1 MTASPDIFL
10 SYNREDA
17 AVAKRFADAF
27 AAEGLNVWW
36 DTALRSGE
44 AYDEVTEA
52 ALRGAKAVVVL
63 WSPRSVVSRWVRAE
77 ATIADRCKT
86 LVPVTIEACE
96 RPIMFELTQTAELG
110 HWDGDPTDP
119 AWAAFLADVRRFVGT
134 AEPKPSPAMEP
145 AISLAEPTLQKRG
158 TKPSLAIMPFTNRS
172 GLREDDVFSDGMVED
187 LVSVLSLS
195 RTARIIA
202 ASATRAMRHQAANL
216 RLIGRELNAR
226 YILEGNVRR
235 VGETLRVTAQIVEAE
250 TGAIL
255 WTEKY
260 DRPLT
265 ELALLQEE
273 LITEVATQIGAQ
285 VFRIEMERAL
295 RKPSDLTA
303 WEAVMRSFS
312 AYGRLGPAT
321 IPTAVAEARR
331 AIQIAPDYAVAY
343 GCLSLG
349 LATQYVY
356 SFQTDERAKHEAQVE
371 AGHALALGEHDP
383 NVLWTVAWAL
393 AIIGRTEESLGY
405 SAAAVEINPNNVNA
419 RYAYAQALQADS
431 RPEEVLAQLDEAD
444 RIAPK
449 GFILNLSLLNRA
461 HAHWMAGRLDQAL
474 ATFDRSLQISPNL
487 VGSLNG
493 KMCLLAKAGR
503 MAEASVIMRRI
514 RQLYATVPRELFIGS
529 MARNTLHGYL
539 ATEIASLAQQVWDAT
554 PEDGAAGK

>member
-1 MTASPDIFL
+1 MTTPDIFL
-10 SYNREDA
+10 SYNREDSDTA
-17 AVAKRFADAF
+17 RRFAEGF
-27 AAEGLNVWW
+27 AREGFGVWW
-36 DTALRSGE
+36 DQTLRSGE
-44 AYDEVTEA
+44 AYDEVTEN
-52 ALRGAKAVVVL
+52 ALRSAKAVVVL

-77 ATIADRCKT
+77 ATLADRNKT
-86 LVPVTIEACE
+86 LVPVMIEACE

-110 HWDGDPTDP
+110 HWRGEAGDK
-119 AWAAFLADVRRFVGT
+119 AWTAFVEDVRRFVT
-134 AEPKPSPAMEP
+134 AAQGKPATSPITSEP
-145 AISLAEPTLQKRG
+145 LTEPTPQMRG

-172 GLREDDVFSDGMVED
+172 GLREDDVFADGMVED

-202 ASATRAMRHQAANL
+202 ASATRAFRNQAADL
-216 RLIGRELNAR
+216 RLIGQELGAR

-235 VGETLRVTAQIVEAE
+235 VGDTLRVTAQIVEAE
-250 TGAIL
+250 TSAIL
-255 WTEKY
+255 WTDKY
-260 DRPLT
+260 DRPLS

-273 LITEVATQIGAQ
+273 LITEVASQIGAQ

-349 LATQYVY
+349 LATQYVF
-356 SFQTDERAKHEAQVE
+356 SFLTDERAKHEAQVQ
-371 AGHALALGEHDP
+371 AVRALELGEHDQ

-393 AIIGRTEESLGY
+393 AIVGRTKESLGY
-405 SAAAVEINPNNVNA
+405 AAAAVEMNPNNVNA
-419 RYAYAQALQADS
+419 RYAYAQVLLADD
-431 RPEEVLAQLDEAD
+431 RPEESLAQLDEAD
-444 RIAPK
+444 RIAPR

-461 HAHWMAGRLDQAL
+461 NAHWMAGRLDVARE
-474 ATFDRSLQISPNL
+474 TFERSLQINPNL
-487 VGSLNG
+487 VGSLHG

-503 MAEASVIMRRI
+503 MSEASEIMQRI
-514 RQLYATVPRELFIGS
+514 RILYSNVSAELFIGGS
-529 MARNTLHGYL
+529 ARNTVLGSL
-539 ATEIASLAQQVWDAT
+539 AAETASLTQQVWNAT
-554 PEDGAAGK
+554 PEEGTA

>member
-1 MTASPDIFL
+1 LSGPDIFL

-17 AVAKRFADAF
+17 ATAKRFADAF

-52 ALRGAKAVVVL
+52 ALRAAKAVVVL

-77 ATIADRCKT
+77 ATLADRAKT
-86 LVPVTIEACE
+86 LVPVMIEPCE

-110 HWDGDPTDP
+110 HWDGDPADA
-119 AWAAFLADVRRFVGT
+119 AWAAFLSDVRRFVG
-134 AEPKPSPAMEP
+134 AAQPRPAP
-145 AISLAEPTLQKRG
+145 AAASIAPLAEPTPEKRG
-158 TKPSLAIMPFTNRS
+158 TKPSLAVMPFTNRS
-172 GLREDDVFSDGMVED
+172 GLREDDVFADGMVED

-202 ASATRAMRHQAANL
+202 ASATRAFRSQAADL
-216 RLIGRELNAR
+216 RLIGQELGAR

-235 VGETLRVTAQIVEAE
+235 VGDTLRVTAQIVEAE
-250 TGAIL
+250 TSAIL

-273 LITEVATQIGAQ
+273 LITEVAAQIGAQ

-343 GCLSLG
+343 GCLALALG
-349 LATQYVY
+349 TQYIW
-356 SFQTDERAKHEAQVE
+356 SFFTDERTKLESWAQ
-371 AGHALALGEHDP
+371 ADRALELGEHDP
-383 NVLWTVAWAL
+383 NVLWTVAWSMTCTNRIAE
-393 AIIGRTEESLGY
+393 AVSYG
-405 SAAAVEINPNNVNA
+405 AVAVEINPNNANA
-419 RYAYAQALQADS
+419 RYAYAQALLGQNRNDEAL
-431 RPEEVLAQLDEAD
+431 EQMDEAD
-444 RIAPK
+444 RLAPK
-449 GFILNLSLLNRA
+449 GFILNLSLANRGW
-461 HAHWMAGRLDQAL
+461 AHWQTGRLDQAM
-474 ATFDRSLQISPNL
+474 ATYDRALQINPNL
-487 VGSLNG
+487 IAALEP
-493 KMCLLAKAGR
+493 KMCLLAKSER
-503 MAEASVIMRRI
+503 MAEASQVMRRI
-514 RQLYATVPRELFIGS
+514 RQLYPGVPAELMIGGIK
-529 MARNTLHGYL
+529 RNEAMWVL
-539 ATEIASLAQQVWDAT
+539 ADEIEQLITQVWDAT
-554 PEDGAAGK
+554 PLEGAALP

>member
-1 MTASPDIFL
+1 MTTPDVFL

-17 AVAKRFADAF
+17 GVAKRYADAF

-52 ALRGAKAVVVL
+52 ALRAAKAVVVL

-86 LVPVTIEACE
+86 LVPVTIEPCE
-96 RPIMFELTQTAELG
+96 RPIMFELTQTAELS
-110 HWDGDPTDP
+110 HWTGDASDP
-119 AWAAFLADVRRFVGT
+119 AWQAFHSDVRRFVT
-134 AEPKPSPAMEP
+134 AAQSKPASAPITQEPLPEPSP
-145 AISLAEPTLQKRG
+145 QKRG

-172 GLREDDVFSDGMVED
+172 GLREDDVFADGMVED

-202 ASATRAMRHQAANL
+202 ASATRAFRNQAADL
-216 RLIGRELNAR
+216 RLIGHELGAR

-250 TGAIL
+250 TSAIL
-255 WTEKY
+255 WTDKY
-260 DRPLT
+260 DRPLS

-273 LITEVATQIGAQ
+273 LITEVAAQIGAQ

-303 WEAVMRSFS
+303 WEAVIRSFS

-349 LATQYVY
+349 LATQYIW
-356 SFQTDERAKHEAQVE
+356 SFLTDERAKHEAQ
-371 AGHALALGEHDP
+371 AQADRALELGEHDQ
-383 NVLWTVAWAL
+383 NVQWTVAWAL
-393 AIIGRTEESLGY
+393 TCIGQVQ
-405 SAAAVEINPNNVNA
+405 AALVYAAQAVETNPNNVNA
-419 RYAYAQALQADS
+419 RYAYAQALLADN
-431 RPEEVLAQLDEAD
+431 RPDESIAQLDEAD
-444 RIAPK
+444 RLAPK
-449 GFILNLSLLNRA
+449 GFILNLSLANRGMA
-461 HAHWMAGRLDQAL
+461 HLMAGRTDL
-474 ATFDRSLQISPNL
+474 AMANYDRSLQINPNFI
-487 VGSLNG
+487 GSLQG

-503 MAEASVIMRRI
+503 MAEASEIMRRI
-514 RQLYATVPRELFIGS
+514 RQLYAGVPRDLIVS
-529 MARNTLHGYL
+529 STARNPTLGKQASEL
-539 ATEIASLAQQVWDAT
+539 ADITAQVWDET
-554 PEDGAAGK
+554 PDDGAA

>member
-1 MTASPDIFL
+1 MTQPDIFL

-17 AVAKRFADAF
+17 ATAKRFADAF

-52 ALRGAKAVVVL
+52 ALRAAKAVVVL

-86 LVPVTIEACE
+86 LVPVMIEPCE
-96 RPIMFELTQTAELG
+96 RPIMFELTQTADLC
-110 HWDGDPTDP
+110 HWTGDASDP
-119 AWAAFLADVRRFVGT
+119 AWQVFHSDVRRFVT
-134 AEPKPSPAMEP
+134 AAQSKPASAPITQEPLPEPSP
-145 AISLAEPTLQKRG
+145 QKRG

-172 GLREDDVFSDGMVED
+172 GLREDDVFADGMVED

-202 ASATRAMRHQAANL
+202 ASATRAFRNQAADL
-216 RLIGRELNAR
+216 RLIGQELNAR

-250 TGAIL
+250 TSAIL
-255 WTEKY
+255 WTDKY
-260 DRPLT
+260 DRPLS

-273 LITEVATQIGAQ
+273 LITEVAAQIGAQ

-349 LATQYVY
+349 LATQYIW
-356 SFQTDERAKHEAQVE
+356 SFLTDERAKHEAQ
-371 AGHALALGEHDP
+371 AQADRALELGEHDQ
-383 NVLWTVAWAL
+383 NVQWTVAWAL
-393 AIIGRTEESLGY
+393 TCIGQVQ
-405 SAAAVEINPNNVNA
+405 AALVYAAQAVETNPNNVNA
-419 RYAYAQALQADS
+419 RYAFAQALIADN
-431 RPEEVLAQLDEAD
+431 RPDEALVQLDAAD
-444 RIAPK
+444 RLAPK
-449 GFILNLSLLNRA
+449 GFILNLSLANRGMS
-461 HAHWMAGRLDQAL
+461 HLMAGRTDL
-474 ATFDRSLQISPNL
+474 AMETYDRSLQINPNFI
-487 VGSLNG
+487 GSLQG

-503 MAEASVIMRRI
+503 MAEASETMRRI
-514 RQLYATVPRELFIGS
+514 RQLYAGVPRDLIVS
-529 MARNTLHGYL
+529 STARNPSLGKQASEL
-539 ATEIASLAQQVWDAT
+539 ADITAQVWDAT
-554 PEDGAAGK
+554 PEDDAA

>member
-1 MTASPDIFL
+1 MTTPDIFL

-17 AVAKRFADAF
+17 GVAKRFADAF
-27 AAEGLNVWW
+27 VAEGLNVWW

-86 LVPVTIEACE
+86 LVPVMIEACE
-96 RPIMFELTQTAELG
+96 RPIMFELTQTAELS
-110 HWDGDPTDP
+110 HWSGDAGDP
-119 AWAAFLADVRRFVGT
+119 AWRAFHSDVRRFVT
-134 AEPKPSPAMEP
+134 AAQSKPASAPITQEP
-145 AISLAEPTLQKRG
+145 LAEPSPQKRG

-172 GLREDDVFSDGMVED
+172 GLREDDVFADGMVED

-202 ASATRAMRHQAANL
+202 ASATRAFRNQAADL
-216 RLIGRELNAR
+216 RLIGQELNAR

-250 TGAIL
+250 TSAIL
-255 WTEKY
+255 WTDKY
-260 DRPLT
+260 DRPLS

-273 LITEVATQIGAQ
+273 LITEVAAQIGAQ

-295 RKPSDLTA
+295 RKPIDLTA

-349 LATQYVY
+349 LATQYIW
-356 SFQTDERAKHEAQVE
+356 SFLTDERAKHEAQ
-371 AGHALALGEHDP
+371 AQADRALELGEHDQ
-383 NVLWTVAWAL
+383 NVQWTVAWAL
-393 AIIGRTEESLGY
+393 TCIGQVQ
-405 SAAAVEINPNNVNA
+405 AALVYASQAVETNPNNVNA
-419 RYAYAQALQADS
+419 RYAYAQALIADN
-431 RPEEVLAQLDEAD
+431 RPDEALVQLDAAD
-444 RIAPK
+444 RLAPK
-449 GFILNLSLLNRA
+449 GFILNLSLANRGMS
-461 HAHWMAGRLDQAL
+461 HLMAGRTDL
-474 ATFDRSLQISPNL
+474 AMETYDRSLQINPNFI
-487 VGSLNG
+487 GSLQG

-503 MAEASVIMRRI
+503 MAEASEIMRRI
-514 RQLYATVPRELFIGS
+514 RQLYAGVPRDLIVS
-529 MARNTLHGYL
+529 STARNPSLGKQASEL
-539 ATEIASLAQQVWDAT
+539 ADITAQVWDAT
-554 PEDGAAGK
+554 PEEGAA